1 MLPGGKWADN
11 GPVLSDRYA
20 CEMSMLRRFLFCCLI
35 SALDAGGG
43 AALAEDKRL
52 LVAVLDNAPP
62 QGYRDGTGQLTG
74 FSTAVMRALCA
85 EIKVDCEFQ
94 GVVLDSVI
102 DDLAAGRFDV
112 AAIGMLNTP
121 DRRQKILFTRPVY
134 RSQTLMFAKRGSQLG
149 QAGLRLSTFR
159 GSAHERYLRSQGWD
173 AIGARD
179 AGEIVRQLQAGVSQG
194 VIVPLMSSLHLRH
207 LPSFLEL
214 ELEMSVLAIPGL
226 DSDAAFGVAPQRAE
240 LKVQLDKALARIKRN
255 GVFDQINSQFL
266 PFRVE

>member
-1 MLPGGKWADN
+1 
-11 GPVLSDRYA
+11 
-20 CEMSMLRRFLFCCLI
+20 MSMLRRVLFCCLVCVF
-35 SALDAGGG
+35 GGG
-43 AALAEDKRL
+43 AAQAEGQRL

-62 QGYRDGTGQLTG
+62 QGYRDGNGELTG
-74 FSTAVMRALCA
+74 FSTALMRALCA
-85 EIKVDCEFQ
+85 EIKAHCEFQ
-94 GVVLDSVI
+94 GAALDSLI

-121 DRRQKILFTRPVY
+121 ERRQKILFTRPVF
-134 RSQTLMFAKRGSQLG
+134 RSQTLMFARRGSRLG
-149 QAGLRLSTFR
+149 QAGLRLSVLR
-159 GSAHERYLRSQGWD
+159 GSVHERYLRNQGWD

-179 AGEIVRQLQAGVSQG
+179 AGEIVRQLQAGVSLG
-194 VIVPLMSSLHLRH
+194 TIVPMMSSLQLQQ

-214 ELEMSVLAIPGL
+214 GLEMSVLAIPEL
-226 DSDAAFGVAPQRAE
+226 DTAATFGIAPQHAE